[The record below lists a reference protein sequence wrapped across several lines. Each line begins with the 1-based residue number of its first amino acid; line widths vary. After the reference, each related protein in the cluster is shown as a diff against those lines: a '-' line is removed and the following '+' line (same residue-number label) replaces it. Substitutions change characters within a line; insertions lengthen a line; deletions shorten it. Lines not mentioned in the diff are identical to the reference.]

1 MKIKNLLVIF
11 ILFLLID
18 LLIKYIS
25 PHFIQ
30 FYSRFSYLYSNLPK
44 TLQSYGNFDGVH
56 YINIAKLGY
65 TNLDFVF
72 LPLYP
77 ILIFSLTFVTKN
89 FLVSGVIV
97 SAICFFIGLIFLV
110 RLVHLLKLAQINI
123 SWLLIFI
130 FLFPTSFFFTSVYS
144 EGLFF
149 LLCVSF
155 FYFLF
160 KKKYLLTAVFGFL
173 APLTKLI
180 GVFLIIPYFVYTYLP
195 NLKINLAHLKKTLAD
210 PLKIIA
216 LISPII
222 GLSVYS
228 LYLFYSHKDPLS
240 FINLHSSF
248 GANRSNHIILLPQI
262 YFRYLKIFFTA
273 TFNLQ
278 YFIALVEFSFFNF
291 ALIVLILDLINIL
304 KSKLSFRAER
314 SNLVDMRFALNL
326 FSFIV
331 IIIPTLTGTFLSVP
345 RFIVMA
351 LSLYLYLAETKNK
364 SIKIALN
371 FVFFIFHIVLLVL
384 FTQGYFVA

>member
-1 MKIKNLLVIF
+1 MKLRNLLFIF
-11 ILFLLID
+11 FIFLLID
-18 LLIKYIS
+18 LSIKYIS
-25 PHFIQ
+25 PHFVS
-30 FYSRFSYLYSNLPK
+30 FYARFSYLDSNLPK

-77 ILIFSLTFVTKN
+77 ILIYLLTFVTKN
-89 FLVSGVIV
+89 FLISGVIISIV
-97 SAICFFIGLIFLV
+97 CFLIGLFFLV
-110 RLVHLLKLAQINI
+110 RLVHLFKMSQINI
-123 SWLLIFI
+123 FWLLIFI
-130 FLFPTSFFFTSVYS
+130 FLFPASFFFTSVYS

-149 LLCVSF
+149 LLCVGF

-160 KKKYLLTAVFGFL
+160 KKKYLLTAIFGFL

-180 GVFLIIPYFVYTYLP
+180 GVFLIIPYFIYVYLP
-195 NLKINLAHLKKTLAD
+195 NFKINLTYLKKTLVD
-210 PLKIIA
+210 PLKIMA

-273 TFNLQ
+273 SFNLQ
-278 YFIALVEFSFFNF
+278 YFIALVEFIFFNF
-291 ALIVLILDLINIL
+291 ALFVLTADLNQIL
-304 KSKLSFRAER
+304 KNK
-314 SNLVDMRFALNL
+314 NNQKMMRLTLNI

-345 RFIVMA
+345 RFIVIA
-351 LSLYLYLAETKNK
+351 LSLYLYLTEIKNK